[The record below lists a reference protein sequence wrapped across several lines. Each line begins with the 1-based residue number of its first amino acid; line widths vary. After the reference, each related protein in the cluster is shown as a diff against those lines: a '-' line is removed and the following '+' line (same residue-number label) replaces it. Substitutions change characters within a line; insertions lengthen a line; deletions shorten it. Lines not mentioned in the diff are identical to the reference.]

1 MKTLAYITLLLLLPA
16 ITFSQGFNV
25 PSVCLKTLDGKS
37 VPSTDVIPSDE
48 LTLIYFF
55 NEFSTTL
62 TDNFEY
68 LENLAEKYSETDKI
82 NVIAIYDASLGAY
95 GQLKPFLDGSS
106 IELKTYVDVNGE
118 FLKAM
123 GQSYNSS
130 YLLVGTR
137 DNSLTR
143 YFDSI
148 ANSYDILDEQFAEV
162 TSLDISGSL
171 FVE

>member
-1 MKTLAYITLLLLLPA
+1 MKTLTYIILLLLLPA
-16 ITFSQGFNV
+16 ITFSQGYNV
-25 PSVCLKTLDGKS
+25 PSVSLKTLDGKS
-37 VPSTDVIPSDE
+37 VPSTTVIPSDE

-55 NEFSTTL
+55 SEFSTAL

-95 GQLKPFLDGSS
+95 GQLKPFLDGSN
-106 IELKTYVDVNGE
+106 IELKTYIDVNGE
-118 FLKAM
+118 LQKAM
-123 GQSYNSS
+123 GQSSNSS
-130 YLLVGTR
+130 YLLVGTKH
-137 DNSLTR
+137 NSSAR

-148 ANSYDILDEQFAEV
+148 ANSYDILDEQFAELTTV
-162 TSLDISGSL
+162 DRSHSL